1 MKLTDYERG
10 IIWETIDKLYE
21 EDFLSVLMGQESLW
35 DWKSGSSSSNPLF
48 VREDVLSESG
58 IIIKSGATKIVMLM
72 EELDGWVLKTNFH
85 HRRYDYC
92 QREALNYL
100 RAMEEE
106 VDEYFAECYWFAR
119 AGSMDFYIQKRV
131 ETGCWVEQTVK
142 EYFEEYADSELGYCA
157 EDYET
162 EEEYW
167 DALSDAVE
175 NLEDTDRAAAVF
187 CWDSRLSDFIIERD
201 INDLHEGNYGR
212 VDDRFYIIDYSGF

>member
-1 MKLTDYERG
+1 MKFTDYERG

-21 EDFLSVLMGQESLW
+21 EDFLSVLMGRESLW
-35 DWKSGSSSSNPLF
+35 DWKSGSSSSNPLS

-142 EYFEEYADSELGYCA
+142 EYFEEYAGSELGYCA